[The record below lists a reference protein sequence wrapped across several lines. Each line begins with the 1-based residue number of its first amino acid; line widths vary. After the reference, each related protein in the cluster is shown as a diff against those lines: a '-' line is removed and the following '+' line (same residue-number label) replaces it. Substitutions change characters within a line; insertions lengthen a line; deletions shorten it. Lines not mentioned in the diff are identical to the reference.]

1 MKLIVLAGA
10 KKDAEVPLKKSKFVI
25 GRAEGCSLR
34 AGSNAISR
42 KHCEIAHTAN
52 GAVIQDLGSRNGTI
66 VNDVT
71 IEGPTLLSN
80 GDKIKIGP
88 LEFRFEAEPQITKSK
103 APKVQGVADA
113 VARATSK
120 GGRISEEDVSDWLL
134 GSPDEDTPTQAVK
147 ETQSFNVDDTR
158 AIMKELKEEEAAA
171 KLDEEAK
178 TYSESEESSEEES
191 EDDTEGSKDKN
202 KQGKLPNFNAS
213 PKTKD
218 SREAAAQVLR
228 DMARRR

>member
-10 KKDAEVPLKKSKFVI
+10 KKDAEVPLKKSKFII

-42 KHCEIAHTAN
+42 RHCEIAHTAS

-80 GDKIKIGP
+80 GDEIKIGP

-103 APKVQGVADA
+103 APKVEGVADA

-120 GGRISEEDVSDWLL
+120 SGRISEEDVSDWLL

-158 AIMKELKEEEAAA
+158 AIMKDLKEEEAAA
-171 KLDEEAK
+171 NL
-178 TYSESEESSEEES
+178 ESEEKTDAEPEEVAEEQEES
-191 EDDTEGSKDKN
+191 EDKK
-202 KQGKLPNFNAS
+202 KPGKLPNFNAS
-213 PKTKD
+213 PKAKD